1 MTLWQTLLL
10 VMLLLVLAST
20 THVVSDEAPA
30 TDDSPGGGWHAIE
43 LTKEDVMRLTTTL
56 KSEFNYRATVK
67 YRVCMF
73 TFDKIYKQKFA
84 HGANYQYHGLACR
97 VESAAVAGQCQGQM
111 EAYSF
116 CAIHDIRIFEPLG
129 SVMATQVLMIDVLD
143 GKPPKDINNVIILTE
158 SYSGVPAIPMP
169 STAVTTSLSPPA
181 NAPSTS
187 GSLVSVEPMVK
198 SPSASSTTVEQ
209 SPSPSLASVQVS
221 SATSVAAMTVLTT
234 MSGCLAVYLAL

>member
-10 VMLLLVLAST
+10 VTLHLVLASA
-20 THVVSDEAPA
+20 THVASDEAPT

-43 LTKEDVMRLTTTL
+43 LTKEDVTRLTTTL

-97 VESAAVAGQCQGQM
+97 VESVAGAGQCQGQV
-111 EAYSF
+111 EAYPL

-143 GKPPKDINNVIILTE
+143 GKPPKDVNNVIILTE
-158 SYSGVPAIPMP
+158 SYSGMPAIPMP
-169 STAVTTSLSPPA
+169 STTVITSPSPPA

-187 GSLVSVEPMVK
+187 GSLASVEPMAK

-209 SPSPSLASVQVS
+209 SPPPSLVPVQVS
-221 SATSVAAMTVLTT
+221 SAISAAAMTMLTT
-234 MSGCLAVYLAL
+234 VSSCLAIYLAL